1 MTQKQSGNIPANK
14 TSPIFLRRAFTAAV
28 VSAVLSIIAILLF
41 SLIVKIG
48 IFPESFIPALM
59 IIITIAGG
67 FFSGYLTALSV
78 PSMGLIN
85 GLVSG
90 AFYFLLMYILS
101 AIFSPG
107 FAINKTTLTNIILS
121 VLSAGIG
128 GILSINLKAS
138 RKNRRRRSK
147 MR

>member
-1 MTQKQSGNIPANK
+1 MTQKQPGNIPANK
-14 TSPIFLRRAFTAAV
+14 NNPIFLRRAFTAAV
-28 VSAVLSIIAILLF
+28 VSVVLSLIAILLF
-41 SLIVKIG
+41 SLLVKIG
-48 IFPESFIPALM
+48 LFPESFIPALM
-59 IIITIAGG
+59 MIITIAGG

-85 GLVSG
+85 GLSSG
-90 AFYFLLMYILS
+90 AFYFLLMYIIS
-101 AIFSPG
+101 AILAPG

-138 RKNRRRRSK
+138 RKNRKRRAKSR
-147 MR
+147 